1 MVHAG
6 LMETTMSNT
15 NDTPNEL
22 DTNTFDLAA
31 AELAQVTGG
40 LVVTQ
45 EQAERILGKVP
56 LTHEPAHAKS

>member
-1 MVHAG
+1 
-6 LMETTMSNT
+6 MSNT